1 MPNNQQIDQDTITIR
16 QDQPITGVK
25 LSDFKQWMS
34 LVVYLATIIYML
46 GQYKAE
52 FETIRKG
59 QAELKAVVLTE
70 YERADL
76 HKSDMDSIN
85 GKLRMILEA
94 INRIEDRQYSK
105 RD

>member
-1 MPNNQQIDQDTITIR
+1 MPNKQQNTQNDPVTRTDT
-16 QDQPITGVK
+16 QAGGVR
-25 LSDFKQWMS
+25 LGDFKQWIS

-52 FETIRKG
+52 FDTIRKG
-59 QAELKAVVLTE
+59 QAELRLVVLTE

-76 HKSDMDSIN
+76 HKSDMEAIN
-85 GKLRMILEA
+85 GKLRMILETLS
-94 INRIEDRQYSK
+94 RIEDRQYSK